1 MHFNL
6 VAEIG
11 QYHAHYV
18 RNLDGKMF
26 LIISFKYR
34 GSTFY
39 KETPSWFYLSFDN
52 TDFLNHSFRLI
63 LTINRIL
70 PPDGSFHVYKIKT
83 TIEKANRASETLIF
97 TKSNEY
103 CKPRTNI
110 DLIRI

>member
-18 RNLDGKMF
+18 RKKCSLSF
-26 LIISFKYR
+26 LLNTAVPRFC
-34 GSTFY
+34 
-39 KETPSWFYLSFDN
+39 KETLSWFHLSFDN

-83 TIEKANRASETLIF
+83 TIEMANRASETLIF